1 MDWSL
6 IQKIATMNG
15 WFYPSWYSWNAN
27 QIHQSLRRL
36 LQPKRTTW
44 VAPILPWDLK
54 RFSLTP
60 KKTLR
65 PHTLSCPSKPGVNM
79 LNIIESD
86 DGKIHTGKPLIN
98 KCDGFQKKTLVSG
111 VEDIPVVEPWGH
123 HRESLVDRWGDEDIP
138 PPGTVTEDLQVL
150 SIPGAARKARA
161 LAARCWEDG
170 RLNRF
175 LGLLQW
181 MFWGCCLEKY
191 GNTMKHR
198 KCLPSILLEEFDF
211 RALNTEH
218 WIKHSSPF
226 TIYQRTMQQ
235 HIRLSQNSWKMSKIS
250 PKSMPYILYLYYS
263 IKIYVPSNVPWQ
275 YTSQ

>member
-1 MDWSL
+1 MW
-6 IQKIATMNG
+6 
-15 WFYPSWYSWNAN
+15 WFS
-27 QIHQSLRRL
+27 
-36 LQPKRTTW
+36 
-44 VAPILPWDLK
+44 
-54 RFSLTP
+54 
-60 KKTLR
+60 KKTHGFR
-65 PHTLSCPSKPGVNM
+65 CRGHPSGWTMRTSQGIPG
-79 LNIIESD
+79 
-86 DGKIHTGKPLIN
+86 G
-98 KCDGFQKKTLVSG
+98 
-111 VEDIPVVEPWGH
+111 PVGRWGH
-123 HRESLVDRWGDEDIP
+123 PASRNCHRGS
-138 PPGTVTEDLQVL
+138 PGSFHSWRL
-150 SIPGAARKARA
+150 RA

-263 IKIYVPSNVPWQ
+263 IKIYVPFNVPWQ